1 MNTKVDVIS
10 GFLGA
15 GKTTLIKKLLKD
27 ALTGSKVVL
36 IENEFGE
43 IGIDGGF
50 LKQAGIEIREMNAG
64 CICCSLVGDFDAS
77 LQQVMTDY
85 EPERIIIEPSG
96 VGKLSDVMNAIK
108 NVADKTGNME
118 LNAAATVIDCIK
130 AKSYIKNF
138 GEFITDQLENAGTV
152 ILTRTDKADQ
162 SKIEETVDLIR
173 SYNKKATIITT
184 PIEELGGKEILNTL
198 EGTRDLAAEIMAEAV
213 AAYNEEECDD
223 PECSCHHHGE
233 GHHHHHDEDHE
244 CCHGRGHHH
253 HHDEDHECCHGKG
266 HHHHDEDHECCHG
279 EGHHHHDEDHE
290 CCHGE
295 GHHHHH
301 DEDHECC
308 HGEGHHHH
316 DEDHECCHG
325 RGHHHHDEDHECCHG
340 GGYHHHHDED
350 HECCHGEGHHH
361 HDEDHECC
369 HGEGHHHHD
378 EDGVIVHNTHDHHH
392 HHHGHSAEE
401 VFGSWGMETPHRYS
415 AETIKKLIASLE
427 DEKVYG
433 MVLRA
438 KGIVQD
444 ESGSWIEFDH
454 VPEETQVR
462 CGAAADVTGKIVVI
476 GSKLNEEAL
485 EKLFR
490 EK

>member
-244 CCHGRGHHH
+244 CCHG
-253 HHDEDHECCHGKG
+253 
-266 HHHHDEDHECCHG
+266 
-279 EGHHHHDEDHE
+279 
-290 CCHGE
+290 E

-325 RGHHHHDEDHECCHG
+325 R
-340 GGYHHHHDED
+340 
-350 HECCHGEGHHH
+350 GHHH